1 MSQVNLVKT
10 IGSEGEVPLYLLI
23 DEILAKVFYAMEK
36 QRKRQQNQ
44 NHTNLD
50 VTKAPHKK
58 SILVA
63 YILWLFG
70 GIFGLH
76 HLYLRRDR
84 HAFIWWCTLGGYFG
98 IGWISEVLRIPS
110 LVRDAND
117 DPKFIERFVGKLRK
131 HRKPPFSTSRFIGA
145 VMVGYLWGQLIQL
158 AIPTVPFLGIDWNFL
173 HWLIPLFA
181 ALGVWTVGNV
191 GREKG
196 VFWHCLVAAYIAYP
210 LRYFLYDETYWFT
223 ATVFASA
230 LAFDHWSKEWRREP
244 LKRHGALRRT
254 LYLSMAAS
262 LYLSLWGCYFVF
274 NGTITDNDGDE
285 VPVHE
290 AIKNLLMSPWWTDLK
305 QSLYDTWQ
313 YAQHNGWYETWKQII
328 DTMDIDGEQNAY
340 KVLGISATA
349 SQTEITS
356 AWRKLSKENHPDKVK
371 DESKRREAQE
381 KFMEIQQ
388 AYEVLSK
395 IKLKRRQRNKKFN
408 DDL

>member
-1 MSQVNLVKT
+1 
-10 IGSEGEVPLYLLI
+10 
-23 DEILAKVFYAMEK
+23 MEK